1 MGRLLAF
8 KNNIAFRTIIID
20 LIPIVTSIFLLSTL
34 LSTMS
39 SLSSN
44 GTVLKNIH
52 SFPEIS
58 ISTINCNSL
67 NVSTVT
73 SYHQRLKIYGIVQ
86 LKTDFIILSDIR
98 LGKAKNAVAEIDK
111 MFLTNPYCSYNFI
124 FNSTGNSR
132 GVGILINSNLLY
144 LFQYWQKQG
153 TASRIFWHSAYNF

>member
-1 MGRLLAF
+1 MSRVGRLPAF
-8 KNNIAFRTIIID
+8 KNNIVFRTIIID

-44 GTVLKNIH
+44 GTVPKTIH
-52 SFPEIS
+52 SFPGIS

-98 LGKAKNAVAEIDK
+98 LGKSKNTISEINK
-111 MFLTNPYCSYNFI
+111 MFLTNPYCSYNFVH
-124 FNSTGNSR
+124 NSTGNSR
-132 GVGILINSNLLY
+132 GVGILIKSS
-144 LFQYWQKQG
+144 F
-153 TASRIFWHSAYNF
+153 F